1 MVVNL
6 LISKSHGR
14 FLYSLSPFN
23 FQIILVFTTRS
34 TVSEV
39 GFGYVPSLY
48 KYINQGICLAKGLF
62 FLNLPFFLPFIFNI
76 IFLYYLLEM
85 LLTFPPFCFNLQVL
99 IFNKLL
105 INILQVVS
113 IFFFFFFLFFFF
125 FVFYFFFFLLFFSF
139 YLFYFLGIYFKVYH
153 L

>member
-6 LISKSHGR
+6 LLSKSHSR
-14 FLYSLSPFN
+14 VLYSLSPFN

-34 TVSEV
+34 TISEG

-62 FLNLPFFLPFIFNI
+62 FLNCLFFFPLFLKLF
-76 IFLYYLLEM
+76 FLYYLLEM

-99 IFNKLL
+99 IFNYQV
-105 INILQVVS
+105 INI
-113 IFFFFFFLFFFF
+113 
-125 FVFYFFFFLLFFSF
+125 Y
-139 YLFYFLGIYFKVYH
+139 KW
-153 L
+153 

>member
-6 LISKSHGR
+6 LLSKSHSR
-14 FLYSLSPFN
+14 VLYSLSPFN

-34 TVSEV
+34 TISEG

-113 IFFFFFFLFFFF
+113 IFFLFSF
-125 FVFYFFFFLLFFSF
+125 FVFFNF
-139 YLFYFLGIYFKVYH
+139 IYWPC
-153 L
+153 